1 MLEQQIERDIKTAQ
15 LAGDSLRLSTLRG
28 VKAVLLNVKVATGK
42 REAGLADDEVLAQLA
57 KQSKQRQE
65 SADMYVQGGDQ
76 ARADSE
82 LAEKAII
89 DAYLPAQ
96 LSEADIAK
104 LIDEVI
110 AKTGAAGP
118 AAMGQV
124 IGQVKQQV
132 GLAADGAVIA
142 RLAKERLQ

>member
-1 MLEQQIERDIKTAQ
+1 MLEQQIERDIKTAL
-15 LAGDSLRLSTLRG
+15 LAGDSLRVSTLRG

-42 REAGLADDEVLAQLA
+42 RETGLDDDEVLAQLA

-76 ARADSE
+76 GRADSE

-96 LSEADIAK
+96 LGEMEIAK
-104 LIDEVI
+104 LVDDAIIE
-110 AKTGAAGP
+110 TGADGLG
-118 AAMGQV
+118 AMGQV
-124 IGQVKQQV
+124 IAQVKQQA
-132 GLAADGAVIA
+132 GAAADGAVIA
-142 RLAKERLQ
+142 RLVKEKLR